1 VTPTGT
7 PAAEIDIDLGL
18 VKTLIENQFPQYAG
32 RRLRPIGSGWDNHM
46 IRLGDDL
53 LVRLPRRTIAA
64 ELSTHEHQWLPKL
77 APRLP
82 IAVPAPIHVG
92 RPHGRYPWPWSIVP
106 WLPGKTAD
114 QEAPLPGEAARLA
127 EFLAALHQPAPV
139 DAPSNPVR
147 GVPLASRA
155 DAVDERIERLRQKTG
170 LITPRLM
177 AIWRAALN
185 ASPGATRQW
194 LHGDLHPLNVIVQQG
209 RITGIIDWGD
219 LTGGD
224 PATDLAALWML
235 FDASDRDSAL
245 AAYGGID
252 PELEA
257 RAKGWAMLFGTVLL
271 DTGLQDHPRHAAVGA
286 QTLRRLAQSP

>member
-1 VTPTGT
+1 MTSAGT
-7 PAAEIDIDLGL
+7 PAAEVDIDLGL
-18 VKTLIENQFPQYAG
+18 VKALIENQFPQYAG
-32 RRLRPIGSGWDNHM
+32 RRLRPIGSGWDNLM
-46 IRLGDDL
+46 VRLGDDL

-106 WLPGKTAD
+106 WLPGRTAD
-114 QEAPLPGEAARLA
+114 QEAPLPGEAVRLA
-127 EFLAALHQPAPV
+127 EFLAA
-139 DAPSNPVR
+139 
-147 GVPLASRA
+147 
-155 DAVDERIERLRQKTG
+155 
-170 LITPRLM
+170 
-177 AIWRAALN
+177 
-185 ASPGATRQW
+185 
-194 LHGDLHPLNVIVQQG
+194 LHPLNVIVQQG

-235 FDASDRDSAL
+235 FDASARDAAL

-252 PELEA
+252 PDLEA

-271 DTGLQDHPRHAAVGA
+271 DTGLQDHPSHAAVGA
-286 QTLRRLAQSP
+286 QTLRRLAQEI